1 MSVTPPTRRRGRPA
15 KFSAED
21 VIRSALAAGIGSF
34 TQSDVALE
42 LGVTVQSVYR
52 RFPTRKLLLE
62 ACIDRAL
69 ESVPPADSLDPA
81 PGTWEE
87 IIGTCADQ
95 WWALCLRYP
104 GFTTVVTNYDGTLER
119 FLDPAFNSYTGGLID
134 LGWSRPQVRFA
145 MSQIESAAARVA
157 HYLSQ
162 AVPQD
167 EDALEDA
174 SRQMRQA
181 TDFIVKGLSLSR
193 PEWLL

>member
-1 MSVTPPTRRRGRPA
+1 MTTPPTRRRGRPA

-21 VIRSALAAGIGSF
+21 VIRTALSAGIGSF

-42 LGVTVQSVYR
+42 LGVTAQSVYR

-62 ACIDRAL
+62 ACIDRTL
-69 ESVPPADSLDPA
+69 ESVPPADSLDPV
-81 PGTWEE
+81 PETWEE
-87 IIGTCADQ
+87 IIQACSDQ
-95 WWALCLRYP
+95 WWGLCLRYP
-104 GFTTVVTNYDGTLER
+104 GFATVVTGYDGTLER
-119 FLDPAFNSYTGGLID
+119 FLEPAFNSYTDKLIG
-134 LGWSRPQVRFA
+134 LGWSQPQVRFA
-145 MSQIESAAARVA
+145 MSQMESAAAGAA

-167 EDALEDA
+167 EAALDEA

-181 TDFIVKGLSLSR
+181 TDFIVRGLSLSR

>member
-1 MSVTPPTRRRGRPA
+1 MTATPPTRRRGRPA

-69 ESVPPADSLDPA
+69 ESVPSADSLDPA

-87 IIGTCADQ
+87 IIHACADQ

-104 GFTTVVTNYDGTLER
+104 GFATVVTSYDGTLER
-119 FLDPAFNSYTGGLID
+119 FLDPAFNSYTSGLID

>member
-1 MSVTPPTRRRGRPA
+1 MTATPPTRRRGRPS

-87 IIGTCADQ
+87 IIGTFADQ

-104 GFTTVVTNYDGTLER
+104 GFATVVTSYDGTLER
-119 FLDPAFNSYTGGLID
+119 FLEPAFDTYTDGLVA
-134 LGWSRPQVRFA
+134 LGWSQPEVRFA